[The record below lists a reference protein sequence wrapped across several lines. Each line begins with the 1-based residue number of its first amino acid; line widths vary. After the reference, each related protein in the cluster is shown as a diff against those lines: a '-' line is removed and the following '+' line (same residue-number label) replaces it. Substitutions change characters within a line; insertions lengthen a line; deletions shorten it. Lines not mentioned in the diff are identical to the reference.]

1 MNLQAILLL
10 FACIAKT
17 ANSTEDVELI
27 LPNARQL
34 DLLIS
39 EQQHI
44 QQLIAHKLNNDC
56 MVRVLS
62 QFFPHHEHEHEHEHE
77 YEHDYEPE
85 HGIPFENRD
94 GMMKMVAIAL
104 TKCIFESDSQMPEMD
119 DSCYNIGNEN
129 DTAGIGTCLSKLAQN
144 SVQWTTFNSYLT
156 QVDEI
161 IAKRYE
167 QVDNVLILR
176 EYKTV
181 IGQMQGYLR
190 DVMKERVS
198 HAEEHGMKL
207 RQLDAKFNRLLNS
220 VGQVLQQR
228 TDEFGDRYEELL
240 RQYAEQSN
248 TFQDEFQKAVTSAVE
263 EAIEK
268 TSSQYRDH
276 YHQHAHVLPLASLV
290 HYTGVLLGHFY
301 EFTQTTLAVSGYT
314 ALAIAVMLL
323 CIVVLSAMMLLLW
336 LASVAR
342 RRVLSSIGEDGL
354 VLRAVASMIGA
365 CAVRLAQR
373 VRLG

>member
-1 MNLQAILLL
+1 MNLQTILLL

-17 ANSTEDVELI
+17 ANSTEDVELV
-27 LPNARQL
+27 LPNAHQL

-62 QFFPHHEHEHEHEHE
+62 QFFPHHEHD
-77 YEHDYEPE
+77 YDYEPE

-119 DSCYNIGNEN
+119 ASCYNIGNEN
-129 DTAGIGTCLSKLAQN
+129 DTAGIGACLSKLAQN

-161 IAKRYE
+161 IVKRYE

-240 RQYAEQSN
+240 KLHAEQSN

-301 EFTQTTLAVSGYT
+301 QFTQTTLAVSGYT

-323 CIVVLSAMMLLLW
+323 CIVGLSAMMLLLW